1 MREFLVKQQQSNNN
15 LLLGLCGSILIHG
28 LVAFLLSRQQS
39 PPSPQVNKP
48 IEIIVVEPSAAVS
61 KSDQLT
67 PTEAE
72 SQPALP
78 SPQPVPQ
85 TNAETQSETIAPP
98 VNQPPAVISKSVTP
112 SKIAAQPSTPAL
124 TESDIIK
131 PPQTS
136 NTLLVTP
143 KDSGQ
148 KIEPENKPESKNRQQ
163 DNSKPELIPPKN
175 PSLLET
181 ANSPTPPEATRD
193 HLIKPDKPKP
203 IPPLNKPAKANS
215 VTELE
220 PISDRPTESN
230 LEPKLP
236 EQPTKPNATTALG
249 DRSRRIKP
257 QPSANANSVTEDSNN
272 SSNNSPPAK
281 PNNSHNQEQ
290 NSVAANTNFQETP
303 KPLSVSCEKNCQP
316 EYPDILDGTEGSA
329 GIQITI
335 DKSGKVIDAAI
346 AVTNGNP
353 QLDQEAL
360 KAAQSMEFSS
370 IDRDL
375 ATIRINI
382 SFTVAGSDFEKHARQ
397 EQKEREKR
405 EKQRQE
411 ELEKARQLESNS

>member
-15 LLLGLCGSILIHG
+15 LLLGLCGSILFHG

-78 SPQPVPQ
+78 SPPPVPQ
-85 TNAETQSETIAPP
+85 TNAEPQSETIAPP

-136 NTLLVTP
+136 NTPLVTP

-163 DNSKPELIPPKN
+163 DNTKPKLTPPKN
-175 PSLLET
+175 SSLPDT
-181 ANSPTPPEATRD
+181 ANSPIPSSD
-193 HLIKPDKPKP
+193 NPKP
-203 IPPLNKPAKANS
+203 IPSFNKPAKAHS

-230 LEPKLP
+230 LEPKLS

-249 DRSRRIKP
+249 DRSRKIKP
-257 QPSANANSVTEDSNN
+257 QPSATANSVTEDSNN

-290 NSVAANTNFQETP
+290 NSVAVNTNSQETP

-316 EYPDILDGTEGSA
+316 EYPDILDGAEGSA

-411 ELEKARQLESNS
+411 ELERVRHSESNL